1 MFNLEPEDY
10 YGNIEYKRYLIDVDN
25 IRLEELAT
33 QMKWRLVEGDGEAIY
48 YFGVE
53 DDGEPYFITQEQ
65 LNETLNNFNTLL
77 EKNNAKII
85 NYEKIDIYYKITIR
99 IKKNIFP
106 EIRIVLLGNSN
117 TGKTT
122 FLSNILLDKVDNN
135 GNARLHLLNHK
146 HEIVTKMTS
155 SINCYSVDYNNYTL
169 SFMEAPGHEKYVKTK
184 YKILLGTNPH
194 IILLFDD
201 TNENIC
207 KELDIPYIKINKNNY
222 NCNKLINKTKLFDN
236 IINNFKKPVST
247 NNNNI
252 IFNIINTFPIK
263 NTQHPKDA
271 GCSIIFGYLKSGN
284 LEINKNIYWMKNN
297 KYIKFKIKSIYFN
310 SEPLENNNTDKLL
323 TVCLYKKN
331 NNYCLKNGILTNKK
345 LKTINKIVFNNLSFN
360 KSNIFYC
367 ENKIVNLSNI
377 KSYYEANNYYEAN
390 ANNYYDTDN
399 KILINNN
406 KVIKIF

>member
-1 MFNLEPEDY
+1 MLKYFLEKEDY
-10 YGNIEYKRYLIDVDN
+10 YGNTEYKRYLIDVDN

-53 DDGEPYFITQEQ
+53 DNGMPYLITKQE
-65 LNETLNNFNTLL
+65 LDETLKNFNLLL

-85 NYEKIDIYYKITIR
+85 NYEEIDIYYKITIR
-99 IKKNIFP
+99 IKKNILP

-122 FLSNILLDKVDNN
+122 FLSNILLDKIDNN
-135 GNARLHLLNHK
+135 GNARLYLLNHK
-146 HEIVTKMTS
+146 HEIITKRTS
-155 SINCYSVDYNNYTL
+155 SINCYSIDYNNYTL
-169 SFMEAPGHEKYVKTK
+169 SFLEAPGHEKYIRTK

-201 TNENIC
+201 NNINIC
-207 KELDIPYIKINKNNY
+207 QELNLPYIKINKTDY
-222 NCNKLINKTKLFDN
+222 NCDKLINKNKLFDN
-236 IINNFKKPVST
+236 IINNYKVSNSIK
-247 NNNNI
+247 NNNNV
-252 IFNIINTFPIK
+252 IFNIINTFPTK
-263 NTQHPKDA
+263 NNN
-271 GCSIIFGYLKSGN
+271 IIVFGYLKSGN

-310 SEPLENNNTDKLL
+310 SEPLVNNNNDKLL

-345 LKTINKIVFNNLSFN
+345 LKIINKIVFNNLDKIN
-360 KSNIFYC
+360 NIFYC
-367 ENKIVNLSNI
+367 ENKIVYLSSIKIIYDKNNNLLI
-377 KSYYEANNYYEAN
+377 EANV
-390 ANNYYDTDN
+390 NNYYDTDN
-399 KILINNN
+399 NLLINNN
-406 KVIKIF
+406 KLLIMNY